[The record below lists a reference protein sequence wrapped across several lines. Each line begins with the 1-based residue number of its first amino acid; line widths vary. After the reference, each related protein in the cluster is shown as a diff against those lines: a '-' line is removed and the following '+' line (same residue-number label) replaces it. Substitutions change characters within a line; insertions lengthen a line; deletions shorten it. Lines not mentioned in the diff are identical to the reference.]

1 MDLVRLQPRPLTLY
15 TSRGRTVLA
24 THLDGQV
31 RPDRDIGLFVCE
43 TRLLS
48 RYEYR
53 IDGLPLEPSALSN
66 VEQHTWL
73 GYYFTAAP
81 AAAAVDRG
89 PGSGMPTR
97 ATEDTLE
104 LRVFRRV
111 GEGLH
116 EDLQLTNFSREA
128 SSFVLTLCLEADF
141 ADYVESGGDRQQTGQ
156 CVASWDAAARSLTF
170 SYRASVDK
178 RDDRGPASFSSSLT
192 IRVNESPA
200 PARWNGRALG
210 FPLTLAPGAAASVCL
225 TFLAVVQDSPL
236 EPPAGCNG
244 RGEHAAFDGRTAVFL
259 EHAARIGDRPSP
271 PAGERVL
278 DTLGQARDDLAAL
291 RLFDLDHDA
300 GAWIPAAGLP
310 VYVALFGRDSLTTA
324 WQSAILGPE
333 MMKGTL
339 LELSRWVGRT
349 DDPWRDEQ
357 PGRLLHEAHTGP
369 TSVLGITPRQRYYG
383 SVTTSGFYPVV
394 LAELWHWTGDRQLVE
409 HLLPTALDA
418 LEWLDRDSDRDHD
431 GFYEYRTRSRAGVE
445 HQAWKDSHDAIVDAN
460 GREVAP
466 PIATCEEQAFVYV
479 AKLHL
484 AEVCWWLERKDAA
497 RRLWR
502 DARELKERF
511 NDRFWMEPEGF
522 YAMGLDA
529 ADRPIRSISSNPGH
543 CLAAGIV
550 DTERAAKT
558 ADRLMA
564 PDLFSGWGIR
574 TLSATNP
581 AYNPYSYHRGSV
593 WPVEQGSFAMGFLR
607 YGLHDHLARLT
618 RAAFDAAAIF
628 EHGRLPELFAGH
640 ARTADQPFPALYPQ
654 ANSPQAWSASALLL
668 MVQAVLG
675 LYPYAPLRALFVD
688 PHLPAWLPS
697 LTLRG
702 LRVGEASVDLRFERH
717 ASGRSDFAVLEKR
730 GRLHVIRQPSPW
742 SLTAGAGE
750 RIRDVIESLLPR
762 GG

>member
-1 MDLVRLQPRPLTLY
+1 
-15 TSRGRTVLA
+15 
-24 THLDGQV
+24 
-31 RPDRDIGLFVCE
+31 
-43 TRLLS
+43 
-48 RYEYR
+48 
-53 IDGLPLEPSALSN
+53 
-66 VEQHTWL
+66 
-73 GYYFTAAP
+73 
-81 AAAAVDRG
+81 
-89 PGSGMPTR
+89 
-97 ATEDTLE
+97 
-104 LRVFRRV
+104 
-111 GEGLH
+111 
-116 EDLQLTNFSREA
+116 
-128 SSFVLTLCLEADF
+128 
-141 ADYVESGGDRQQTGQ
+141 
-156 CVASWDAAARSLTF
+156 
-170 SYRASVDK
+170 
-178 RDDRGPASFSSSLT
+178 
-192 IRVNESPA
+192 
-200 PARWNGRALG
+200 
-210 FPLTLAPGAAASVCL
+210 
-225 TFLAVVQDSPL
+225 
-236 EPPAGCNG
+236 
-244 RGEHAAFDGRTAVFL
+244 
-259 EHAARIGDRPSP
+259 
-271 PAGERVL
+271 
-278 DTLGQARDDLAAL
+278 
-291 RLFDLDHDA
+291 
-300 GAWIPAAGLP
+300 
-310 VYVALFGRDSLTTA
+310 
-324 WQSAILGPE
+324 
-333 MMKGTL
+333 
-339 LELSRWVGRT
+339 
-349 DDPWRDEQ
+349 
-357 PGRLLHEAHTGP
+357 
-369 TSVLGITPRQRYYG
+369 VLGITPRQRYYG

-445 HQAWKDSHDAIVDAN
+445 HQAWKDSHDAIVDAD